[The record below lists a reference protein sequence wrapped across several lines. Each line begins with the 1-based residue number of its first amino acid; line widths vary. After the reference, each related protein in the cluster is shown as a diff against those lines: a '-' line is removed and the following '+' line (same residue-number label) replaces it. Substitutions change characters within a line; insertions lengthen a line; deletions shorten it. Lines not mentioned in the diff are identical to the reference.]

1 MEVPAP
7 HEAGQEER
15 DHKFITKAV
24 DEAYRAVDGG
34 GGGPFGAVIVR
45 GDEEVVSCHNQKRYL
60 KMIFVVELQKVV
72 YGAKAEVAAAAGFNA
87 SIPDAFVEYYKK
99 SGIEV
104 RQAEGDTVRIAEEV
118 FDKAKEK
125 FRIK

>member
-1 MEVPAP
+1 
-7 HEAGQEER
+7 
-15 DHKFITKAV
+15 
-24 DEAYRAVDGG
+24 
-34 GGGPFGAVIVR
+34 
-45 GDEEVVSCHNQKRYL
+45 
-60 KMIFVVELQKVV
+60 MIFVKVV